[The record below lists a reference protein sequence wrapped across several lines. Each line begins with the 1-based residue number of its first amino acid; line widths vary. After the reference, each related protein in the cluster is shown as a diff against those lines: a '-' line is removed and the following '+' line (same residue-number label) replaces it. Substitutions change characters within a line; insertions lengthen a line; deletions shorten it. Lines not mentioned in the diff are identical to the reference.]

1 VTAIRL
7 PVQDA
12 APPIVSV
19 RNLRVERGG
28 RPVLHRLS
36 CDVPR
41 GKISALVGLNGS
53 GKSTFLRT
61 LLGEF
66 PYQGEIKFACGEDHS
81 RPRPD
86 HVGYVPQRLNIDT
99 SLPIT
104 VRDLLGLSL
113 QRWPLF
119 LGVSRAA
126 VKRMMPLLTRVGVAD
141 RLDTPVEALSGGEL
155 QRVLLALALEPQP
168 ELLLLDEPASG
179 IDFKDLQS
187 FHDLLA
193 RLNDETGVTILLVS
207 HDLQTLGRFAHHV
220 FCLRAGSIACAG
232 PPAEV
237 LTAENLAKTFAP
249 GMGALPGEGPPPV
262 YTVG

>member
-1 VTAIRL
+1 MSKIRL
-7 PVQDA
+7 PVSDA
-12 APPIVSV
+12 DAPPIVSI
-19 RNLRVERGG
+19 RDLRVDRGG

-53 GKSTFLRT
+53 GKSTLLRT

-66 PYQGEIKFACGEDHS
+66 PYRGRITFACGEDHS

-86 HVGYVPQRLNIDT
+86 HVGYVPQRLAIEA
-99 SLPIT
+99 SLPVT
-104 VRDLLGLSL
+104 VRDLLGLAH
-113 QRWPLF
+113 QRRPLF

-126 VKRMMPLLTRVGVAD
+126 VERMRPLLRRVGVWD
-141 RLDTPVEALSGGEL
+141 RLDVPVDGLSGGQL
-155 QRVLLALALEPQP
+155 QRVLLALALEPHP

-187 FHDLLA
+187 FYDLLA
-193 RLNDETGVTILLVS
+193 GLNDETGVTILLVS
-207 HDLQTLGRFAHHV
+207 HDLPMLGRFAHHV
-220 FCLRAGSIACAG
+220 FCLRDGTIACEG

-237 LTAENLAKTFAP
+237 LTAENLARTFAP
-249 GMGALPGEGPPPV
+249 GMGAVPLGERHP
-262 YTVG
+262 